1 VKVWQN
7 FLNTLRYNKKFKWL
21 IVDKCDRKYIAIHDI
36 KHTTKRALNLL
47 VSYFPFVHSGYSCWT
62 PTQLPKTYDVSS
74 PRGRLPRPFVGV
86 LARRMV
92 RVRPPWTLNLMRQP
106 SLHEH
111 LHEWWS
117 MSPVRSR
124 LISYKKTC
132 FGPSFRASCFL
143 YIYSSNIQSSPLK
156 HGCII
161 EELSSNEKMIGF
173 DRRMMAAKAMLG
185 CWHSISGPSNIPYS
199 GLIRAQKSVGCGFH
213 TYVPYK

>member
-1 VKVWQN
+1 MKVWQN
-7 FLNTLRYNKKFKWL
+7 FLNTLRYNKKNKWL

-36 KHTTKRALNLL
+36 RHTTKRALNLL

-62 PTQLPKTYDVSS
+62 PTQLPNTYDVSS

-86 LARRMV
+86 LARCLV
-92 RVRPPWTLNLMRQP
+92 RVRPLWTLNPMRQP

-132 FGPSFRASCFL
+132 FGPSFLASCFL
-143 YIYSSNIQSSPLK
+143 YIYTFTLMYVNWYIVSLRK
-156 HGCII
+156 H
-161 EELSSNEKMIGF
+161 
-173 DRRMMAAKAMLG
+173 ALG
-185 CWHSISGPSNIPYS
+185 GLCWHHVDRDPLLLT
-199 GLIRAQKSVGCGFH
+199 LIF
-213 TYVPYK
+213 